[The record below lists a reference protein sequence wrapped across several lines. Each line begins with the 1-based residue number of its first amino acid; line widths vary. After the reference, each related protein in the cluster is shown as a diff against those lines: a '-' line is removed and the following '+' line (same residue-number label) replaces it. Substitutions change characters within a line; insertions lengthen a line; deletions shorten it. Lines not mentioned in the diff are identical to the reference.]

1 MATTQ
6 RRGSGGASD
15 AAGPVRPGD
24 STWAA
29 RHGTRTRSAIFA
41 PLEEVGRAAQ
51 VEQRLADAIRSG
63 VLRDGERLPSE
74 AELAAMLGVAT
85 VTAREAL
92 VALRAQGLV
101 ITVRGRNG
109 GSYVTRA
116 EVYDEDA
123 QVARLAG
130 MSRVE
135 LHDRG
140 TVHLVVLAGCA
151 ELAAERTDPHELED
165 LAGLLPEAD
174 DTDVGHWR
182 HADAELYLSL
192 AALTQSA
199 RMTREVVRLEAD
211 FGALLRQPLA
221 VRDFRDFTRECHVA
235 LLDAMRAH
243 DADGARAAVRRHL
256 SRAIEELAVLHAA
269 HR

>member
-1 MATTQ
+1 MPATQ
-6 RRGSGGASD
+6 RPAP
-15 AAGPVRPGD
+15 GPSAHTP
-24 STWAA
+24 SAA

-41 PLEEVGRAAQ
+41 PLDEVGRAGR

-74 AELAAMLGVAT
+74 AELASMLGVAT

-92 VALRAQGLV
+92 VSLRAQGLV
-101 ITVRGRNG
+101 STVRGRNG
-109 GSYVTRA
+109 GSYVTRDLLH
-116 EVYDEDA
+116 DEDA
-123 QVARLAG
+123 LAARMAA

-140 TVHLVVLAGCA
+140 TLHLVVLTGCA
-151 ELAAERTDPHELED
+151 EVAAERADPHEIDDIAELVPD
-165 LAGLLPEAD
+165 AD
-174 DTDVGHWR
+174 DPDVGHWR
-182 HADAELYLSL
+182 HADAEIYLSL

-221 VRDFRDFTRECHVA
+221 DPAFRTLTRECHLA
-235 LLDAMRAH
+235 LLEALGAH
-243 DADGARAAVRRHL
+243 DAEAARVATRRHL
-256 SRAIEELAVLHAA
+256 SAALDELAVLHAS
-269 HR
+269 HH